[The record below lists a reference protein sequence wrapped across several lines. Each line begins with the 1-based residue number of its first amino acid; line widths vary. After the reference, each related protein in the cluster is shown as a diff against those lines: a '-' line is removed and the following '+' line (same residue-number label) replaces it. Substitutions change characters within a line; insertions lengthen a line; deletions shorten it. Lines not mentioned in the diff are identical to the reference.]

1 MLKKRAENTSD
12 NWREEMVSDLI
23 TYNWRE
29 LKNYTMT
36 PFTFLSLCVC
46 EYFTKDG
53 GQAGESLKRS
63 QRVTQMKWSRPQFYS
78 CRSPTTIIGLLLLS
92 YFWASYVLTWII
104 LQQAYTSSLKFYF
117 RTRSKFNGPTKLST
131 LVTSE
136 LAKALRQFDGRGFW
150 LCTKKKNQYINT
162 NNTRGH
168 VMLCGFSIQNH
179 IM

>member
-53 GQAGESLKRS
+53 GQAGKNLKRS
-63 QRVTQMKWSRPQFYS
+63 QRATQMIWSTPQFYS

-92 YFWASYVLTWII
+92 YFWASYVLTRII

-117 RTRSKFNGPTKLST
+117 RTRSKFNGPNYLPWWRPNYLKLWGNLMVGDSDY
-131 LVTSE
+131 V
-136 LAKALRQFDGRGFW
+136 R
-150 LCTKKKNQYINT
+150 KKKSIHQYNQYT
-162 NNTRGH
+162 DRGH